1 MSVRSIVWI
10 AMTVGSLAPFAMQIA
25 QGQVPLPQP
34 GARLRLTFPCHQP
47 GPLPQGGDP
56 MECRSEGTLVRWQGD
71 TLTVT
76 SGESTTPYGVN
87 TLSRVQVSRGTRS
100 HRLVG
105 AGVGFLTGGG
115 AALAVLH
122 SGGSTGPCDPSAN
135 QDAMGSAE
143 CLGLAVLGGLAGA
156 GLGAIVG
163 GFFQSERWGDVPLER
178 FHVGLRPPMGA
189 SLGVAL
195 RVLF

>member
-1 MSVRSIVWI
+1 MSARSFVWI
-10 AMTVGSLAPFAMQIA
+10 AMTVVFLAPFATRIA

-47 GPLPQGGDP
+47 GQLPGSNR

-71 TLTVT
+71 TLAVT
-76 SGESTTPYGVN
+76 SGESTTLFGVSA
-87 TLSRVQVSRGTRS
+87 LSRLQVSRGTRS

-105 AGVGFLTGGG
+105 AGVGFLAGTGTSL
-115 AALAVLH
+115 ALLYTR
-122 SGGSTGPCDPSAN
+122 GSTSPCDQSAN

-156 GLGAIVG
+156 GLGVIVG
-163 GFFQSERWGDVPLER
+163 GLFRTERWADVPLEQLRITLGPLEGRR
-178 FHVGLRPPMGA
+178 FGLT
-189 SLGVAL
+189 L
-195 RVLF
+195 RVVF